1 LTSAGTYLRLREKRN
16 TRLGWGPT
24 LKILLISPGRGK
36 KKAKGI
42 SGRAFQVPPL
52 ALGILASL
60 TPEEHEIELVDENLH
75 DLDFSEI
82 PDLVAITCL
91 TASAPRAYEISKR
104 FRALGST
111 VVLGGIHPSAVPLE
125 SIQHADCIVLG
136 EAEGVWPR
144 LLEDFTSGQLKRF
157 YKGKKPGPSQMSVPR
172 RDIFESQGYFL
183 KGTVQT
189 SRGCPFGCDF
199 CSVQRFFGN
208 KFRFRSVSSVVDE
221 VRSLA
226 TRFVAFVDDNIAGSY
241 PYAREL
247 FASLAPLNVKWIC
260 QAPISI
266 GKDRDFLNLM
276 YKGGCRGVF
285 VGFESILPD
294 SLKEVGKRCNVVEKF
309 YDYIKRI
316 HDSGISIEGAFVF
329 GFDHD
334 DKSVFER
341 TLEFINKAK
350 IDFAQFGILTPF
362 PGTKLQQRLRR
373 QKRIVSTDWEK
384 YDITHAVFRP
394 SRMTLDELEEGRR
407 WIENEFY
414 SFKGT
419 VRRMFG
425 LGRRVRYL
433 LPMFILNTS
442 YRQYI
447 QAFR

>member
-1 LTSAGTYLRLREKRN
+1 VLR
-16 TRLGWGPT
+16 
-24 LKILLISPGRGK
+24 ILLVAPGRGK

-52 ALGILASL
+52 ALGILAGL
-60 TPEEHEIELVDENLH
+60 TPAEYEIELVDENLR
-75 DLDFSEI
+75 DMDFSRV

-91 TASAPRAYEISKR
+91 TASAPRAYEISRR
-104 FRALGST
+104 FRELGAK

-125 SIQHADCIVLG
+125 AARHADCVVIG

-144 LLEDFTSGQLKRF
+144 LLEDFQAKRLKRF
-157 YKGKKPGPSQMSVPR
+157 YKGRKPVASEIAVPK
-172 RDIFESQGYFL
+172 RDIFAGQGYFL

-208 KFRFRSVSSVVDE
+208 KFRFRSVASVVDE
-221 VRSLA
+221 VRALA
-226 TRFVAFVDDNIAGSY
+226 TKFVTFVDDNIAGSY

-247 FASLAPLNVKWIC
+247 FAGLAPLNIRWIC

-266 GKDRDFLNLM
+266 GKDHSFLNLM
-276 YKGGCRGVF
+276 HKAGCRGVF
-285 VGFESILPD
+285 VGFESIMPD
-294 SLKEVGKRCNVVEKF
+294 CLKEVGKSANMVDKF
-309 YDYIKRI
+309 MDYIKRI
-316 HDSGISIEGAFVF
+316 HDAGISIEGAFIF

-334 DKSVFER
+334 DKGVFER

-362 PGTKLQQRLRR
+362 PGTKLQQRLKR
-373 QKRIVSTDWEK
+373 QKRIVTTDWEK
-384 YDITHAVFRP
+384 YDITKAVFKP
-394 SRMTLDELEEGRR
+394 AKMSMEELNEGRQ
-407 WIENEFY
+407 WIEDEFY

-425 LGRRVRYL
+425 LGGRVRYL
-433 LPMFILNTS
+433 IPMLVLNTS

-447 QAFR
+447 KAFR